1 MDRSPGRSAPGP
13 SPRLERLLALF
24 SELITTQDE
33 QTAGPLIARIL
44 LEESILPYLAGS
56 LAVGDSNERWWAV
69 RILSEIQGDE
79 AADLIRKAL
88 FDADAEVRQCAAL
101 ALRSRQDPRALT
113 GLLGLLSEPDH
124 LSARLAGDSLSELG
138 SAAIP
143 GLTEILTGGPP
154 GARVEAAR
162 ALALMDSLDAV
173 PTLFECLEDESALV
187 ELWADEGLQRRGI
200 GMTFFQG

>member
-1 MDRSPGRSAPGP
+1 MDRSPRRSAPGP
-13 SPRLERLLALF
+13 SPRLERFLALF
-24 SELITTQDE
+24 SELLTTQDE
-33 QTAGPLIARIL
+33 QTAGPIIARIL
-44 LEESILPYLAGS
+44 EVESILPYLAGT
-56 LAVGDSNERWWAV
+56 LADGDSNERWWAV
-69 RILSEIQGDE
+69 RILSEIHGDG

-101 ALRSRQDPRALT
+101 ALRSRPDPRALT
-113 GLLGLLSEPDH
+113 GLLGLLSETDH

-143 GLTEILTGGPP
+143 RLTEILTDGSP

-162 ALALMDSLDAV
+162 ALALMDGLDAV
-173 PTLFECLEDESALV
+173 PILFQCLEDESALV